1 MSPDE
6 TTTQRVPA
14 GPAGAAPLG
23 RAPAEV
29 TGESAQPPRAP
40 PIPVTVRQDIARTT
54 FAVLFIFGLIA
65 ACFWILRP
73 FLPAL
78 IWASMIVVSTWSLML
93 NLQARVWHR
102 RWIAVTLMMSAL
114 VLAFVIPFWLAIST
128 LVDHAEQIMSWV
140 QSLREAHLPTLPAW
154 LESIPYAGPR
164 IAAFWNDI
172 ATTGPSALT
181 AKIEPYARGIAR
193 FFAAQVG
200 GFGMVALQFLLALI
214 VAAVMYTYGE
224 SAARGVR
231 LFFWRLA
238 GARGEEVVDLSVQA
252 IRGVA
257 FGIVVTALV
266 QSVMGGLGLAVVG
279 IPFAGLL
286 TALMFVLAIA
296 QIGAAPV
303 LFCAVAW
310 MYWDGD
316 TGWAT
321 ALLVWTLVVSSMDN
335 VLRPIL
341 IRRGGR
347 LPLLLVF
354 AGVIGGLVSFGLVG
368 IFVGPLVLAV
378 SYRLIEAW
386 VREGSDLGRSSSRQN
401 QE

>member
-1 MSPDE
+1 MTDNDR
-6 TTTQRVPA
+6 TAHQRVAA
-14 GPAGAAPLG
+14 GGAAAGGAAGIPL
-23 RAPAEV
+23 AK
-29 TGESAQPPRAP
+29 TESDRNKDDQGVL
-40 PIPVTVRQDIARTT
+40 PVAVRQDLARTT
-54 FAVLFIFGLIA
+54 LGVLFIFGLIA

-78 IWASMIVVSTWSLML
+78 IWATMIVVATWSLML
-93 NLQARVWHR
+93 TVQARLWNR
-102 RWIAVTLMMSAL
+102 RWLAVTVMMSGL

-128 LVDHAEQIMSWV
+128 LADHAEEISIWV
-140 QSLREAHLPTLPAW
+140 QSLRTAQLPTLPAW
-154 LESIPYAGPR
+154 IESIPYAGSR
-164 IAAFWNDI
+164 IAAAWNEV
-172 ATTGPSALT
+172 AMNGPSAVT
-181 AKIEPYARGIAR
+181 AKIEPYARGIAKW
-193 FFAAQVG
+193 FVSQVG
-200 GFGMVALQFLLALI
+200 GFGVMALQFLLSLI
-214 VAAVMYTYGE
+214 VAAVMYSYGE
-224 SAARGVR
+224 SAATGVR

-238 GARGEEVVDLSVQA
+238 GERGAEVVDLSVQA

-266 QSVMGGLGLAVVG
+266 QSVMGGLGLALVG

-310 MYWDGD
+310 MYWVGD

-321 ALLVWTLVVSSMDN
+321 ALLVWTIFVSSMDN
-335 VLRPIL
+335 ILRPIL

-354 AGVIGGLVSFGLVG
+354 TGVIGGLVAFGLVG
-368 IFVGPLVLAV
+368 IFVGPLILAV

-386 VREGSDLGRSSSRQN
+386 VREGENLGRGSGS
-401 QE
+401 